1 MVFSP
6 WKGNYL
12 GTMISVYKMRIE
24 IHIAIFFGL
33 SYGNI
38 K

>member
-1 MVFSP
+1 
-6 WKGNYL
+6 
-12 GTMISVYKMRIE
+12 MISVYKMRIE